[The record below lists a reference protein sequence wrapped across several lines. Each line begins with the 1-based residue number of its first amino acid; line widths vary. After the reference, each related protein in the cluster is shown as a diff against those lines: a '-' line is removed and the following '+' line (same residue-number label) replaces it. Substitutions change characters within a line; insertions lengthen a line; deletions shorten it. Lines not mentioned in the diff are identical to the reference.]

1 MPKLFHLVASPRSD
15 SESTAGARA
24 FLDRFR
30 QARPDWDVDELNLW
44 REHLPEFDG
53 EILQAKYARMG
64 GRAFND
70 SQSNAFAIAER
81 MVVRLDLAERVVIS
95 TPMWNFGIP
104 YKLKHWLDIINQPG
118 LTFRF
123 DPARGYLPLL
133 KDRPTLVILA
143 SGGDFST
150 GMSRGRTDLATPYLR
165 EALRFMGLRDVSFV
179 AIGPTSGPAEHTA
192 AARQRTQRMLVEMAA
207 RF

>member
-44 REHLPEFDG
+44 RGDLPEFDG

-64 GRAFND
+64 GRAFTD

-95 TPMWNFGIP
+95 TPMW
-104 YKLKHWLDIINQPG
+104 
-118 LTFRF
+118 
-123 DPARGYLPLL
+123 
-133 KDRPTLVILA
+133 
-143 SGGDFST
+143 
-150 GMSRGRTDLATPYLR
+150 
-165 EALRFMGLRDVSFV
+165 
-179 AIGPTSGPAEHTA
+179 
-192 AARQRTQRMLVEMAA
+192 
-207 RF
+207 

>member
-1 MPKLFHLVASPRSD
+1 MPKLLHLVASPRAD
-15 SESTAGARA
+15 SESGAAARA

-30 QARPDWDVDELNLW
+30 LARPDWDIDELNVW
-44 REHLPEFDG
+44 REQLPEFDG

-64 GRAFND
+64 GRAFTD
-70 SQSNAFAIAER
+70 SQRAAFAVAER
-81 MVVRLDLAERVVIS
+81 MAVRLDLAERVVIS

-123 DPARGYLPLL
+123 DPISGYLPLL

-143 SGGDFST
+143 SGGDFTT
-150 GMSRGRTDLATPYLR
+150 GMSRGRSDLATPYLR
-165 EALRFMGLRDVSFV
+165 EALRFMGLRDLRFV
-179 AIGPTSGPAEHTA
+179 PVGPTSGPAQHAA
-192 AARQRTQRMLVEMAA
+192 AARDRAHRQLVEMAA

>member
-1 MPKLFHLVASPRSD
+1 MPKLFHLVASPRAD
-15 SESTAGARA
+15 SESTAGSRA

-30 QARPDWDVDELNLW
+30 QARPGWDIDELNLW

-64 GRAFND
+64 GRAFTD
-70 SQSNAFAIAER
+70 SQRAAFAIAER
-81 MVVRLDLAERVVIS
+81 MAVRLDLADRVVIS

-123 DPARGYLPLL
+123 DPSRGYLPLL
-133 KDRPTLVILA
+133 KDRPTLVIVA

-150 GMSRGRTDLATPYLR
+150 GMSRGRPDHVTPYLR
-165 EALRFMGLRDVSFV
+165 DALRFLGIRDVRFV
-179 AIGPTSGPAEHTA
+179 AIGPTSGPAEHTRP
-192 AARQRTQRMLVEMAA
+192 ARELAHRRLVELAA